1 MAEWRK
7 VAKAAILADNRIDTR
22 EVKILRDSLL
32 ADGKVNQS
40 ELDFIQELRREC
52 KTVVKAFSEL
62 YLEVVKKFMLDD
74 NQDIGVNQT
83 KWLQKA
89 IIRGSDGKLDEIEQQ
104 LLKEL
109 QKEAKSTCSEF
120 EKLYQEH
127 MKNDN

>member
-22 EVKILRDSLL
+22 EVNILRNSLL

-52 KTVVKAFSEL
+52 KSVVKAFTEL

-74 NQDIGVNQT
+74 NKEIGVNQT
-83 KWLQKA
+83 KWLKKA
-89 IIRGSDGKLDEIEQQ
+89 IIQGSDGKLDQVEQQ
-104 LLKEL
+104 LLQEL
-109 QKEAKSTCSEF
+109 QAEAKSTCPEF

-127 MKNDN
+127 IKK